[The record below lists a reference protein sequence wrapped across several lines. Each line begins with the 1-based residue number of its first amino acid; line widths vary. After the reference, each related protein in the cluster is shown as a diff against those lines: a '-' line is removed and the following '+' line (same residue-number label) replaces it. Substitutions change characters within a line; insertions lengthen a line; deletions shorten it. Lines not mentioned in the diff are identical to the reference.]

1 MENSYEN
8 HIKRVKKKD
17 LIILRVKVEVIPDH
31 VVPSLSVCLCL
42 SLFVCL
48 SVSVCLSLSLSTSI
62 ALHFLSTNILYGKI
76 LSRKKFSQGHVFA
89 TLRLILENVSSGK
102 LSGDRN
108 IVKTKSNDV

>member
-17 LIILRVKVEVIPDH
+17 LIILRVKVEVISDH

-48 SVSVCLSLSLSTSI
+48 SVSVCLSLSLNIDRSTFFKYQYI
-62 ALHFLSTNILYGKI
+62 IW
-76 LSRKKFSQGHVFA
+76 
-89 TLRLILENVSSGK
+89 
-102 LSGDRN
+102 
-108 IVKTKSNDV
+108 

>member
-8 HIKRVKKKD
+8 HIKRVNKND
-17 LIILRVKVEVIPDH
+17 LIILRVKVEVISDH

-48 SVSVCLSLSLSTSI
+48 SVSVCLSLSTSI
-62 ALHFLSTNILYGKI
+62 ALYFLSTNILYGKI
-76 LSRKKFSQGHVFA
+76 LSRKKFSQGHVFV